1 MKLAAFFHCWV
12 AAGTWRPSTFAFLDA
27 LEDSSWPGPL
37 FVGLVGSPAQRTEA
51 LQEIRARYPAVRVA
65 AEADS
70 GFEQVT
76 IHALH
81 DYTKQHDDGAVLYGH
96 TKGSWHGGNRTE
108 TARVLI
114 DKIVRRWRS
123 RLIPLQAGWD
133 VTGDPENNFWMA
145 RCDFLRSLPRCR
157 THNDNGEIDREF
169 AQAGLDGGWFFT
181 GPRHPRGYSAGP
193 LLWRLP
199 GPVGGGDAEPLW
211 RIDNLPCPS
220 CNAGAQDS
228 HGFPLG
234 DTLVINDT
242 GQPILCSA
250 PARCPMALVG
260 RGLLELEQQLG
271 RSPDLEDVAELQADT
286 SMGLSC
292 TT

>member
-1 MKLAAFFHCWV
+1 MEVAAFFHAWI
-12 AAGTWRPSTFAFLDA
+12 AGAGTWRPTTRAFLQA
-27 LEDSSWPGPL
+27 LEDSDFPGPL
-37 FVGLVGSPAQRTEA
+37 FVGLVGSPAQRTDA
-51 LQEIRARYPAVRVA
+51 LQEIRARYPVRVA

-81 DYTKQHDDGAVLYGH
+81 DYTKHNDGAVLYGH
-96 TKGSWHGGNRTE
+96 TKGSWHGGNRTDV
-108 TARVLI
+108 ARVLI
-114 DKIVRRWRS
+114 DRIVRRWRS

-133 VTGDPENNFWMA
+133 VTGDPENNFWFA
-145 RCDFLRSLPRCR
+145 RSDFLRSLPRCR

-199 GPVGGGDAEPLW
+199 GPVGGGDDAEPLW

-220 CNAGAQDS
+220 CNAGAEDS
-228 HGFPLG
+228 RGFQLG
-234 DTLVINDT
+234 DTLVVNEM
-242 GQPILCSA
+242 GRPIFCSV
-250 PARCPMALVG
+250 PARCPMARVG

-271 RSPDLEDVAELQADT
+271 RPPDLEDVAEPAT
-286 SMGLSC
+286 TASMGLSC